1 MSMMQLNR
9 SQREKAAQF
18 SAVTGAP
25 AKLATE
31 YLRRHSW
38 SLDYAVDVFF
48 SEGNHA
54 FAQAPQAPKIDPKR
68 LQAFYQ
74 HYKDASEEKVESEGI
89 ERLCAD
95 AGFSPMDPEILA
107 LCFHMKADQMGSF
120 VKEPI

>member
-1 MSMMQLNR
+1 MSMMQSLNR

-54 FAQAPQAPKIDPKR
+54 FAAAAPAAPKIDSGR
-68 LQAFYQ
+68 LKAFYQ
-74 HYKDASEEKVESEGI
+74 QYKDPADESIQSDGI

-95 AGFSPMDPEILA
+95 AGFSPMDPEIL
-107 LCFHMKADQMGSF
+107 
-120 VKEPI
+120 